1 MVLYVHLQA
10 STRHDAA
17 QVFNVGVSDQ
27 QFCESTIG
35 QDAGATMGA
44 HLNPVA
50 AFVDDAAT
58 TIIFLIGSKNCRKS
72 QFLKKSF
79 LPFLANELFACI
91 ADKSQQL
98 SGQEHYQANVS
109 LTSFEILDEVDQC
122 CGLMLST
129 DPRFGPLFL
138 DHHGLAAPEHP
149 GLEYIRHCRGG
160 RHSARAVQATHF
172 LR

>member
-1 MVLYVHLQA
+1 MTYARILNPLNGRGGDVLGDGSSVTILDESQVSPIPTVDSFQSILNPTPQA

-58 TIIFLIGSKNCRKS
+58 TVIFLIGSKNSRKS
-72 QFLKKSF
+72 QFLKKSY

-91 ADKSQQL
+91 TDKSQQL
-98 SGQEHYQANVS
+98 SGQEHYQSTVT
-109 LTSFEILDEVDQC
+109 LTSFEILDEVHP
-122 CGLMLST
+122 LSI
-129 DPRFGPLFL
+129 RFSL
-138 DHHGLAAPEHP
+138 
-149 GLEYIRHCRGG
+149 
-160 RHSARAVQATHF
+160 
-172 LR
+172 

>member
-1 MVLYVHLQA
+1 MVAEGMYWEMEARSQYWTSHRYATDLVNTLSSHDKHFLRQA

-58 TIIFLIGSKNCRKS
+58 TILFLIGSKNSRKS
-72 QFLKKSF
+72 QFLKKAY

-98 SGQEHYQANVS
+98 SGQEHYQSNVT
-109 LTSFEILDEVDQC
+109 LTSFEILDEV
-122 CGLMLST
+122 S
-129 DPRFGPLFL
+129 
-138 DHHGLAAPEHP
+138 AAP
-149 GLEYIRHCRGG
+149 LSVLY
-160 RHSARAVQATHF
+160 T
-172 LR
+172 